1 MFKGVFLPLYLPYF
15 GLLNKSFIFYYLN
28 QNNPLKRM
36 KMKIFNFLAN
46 VFLFAL
52 LPLLLLA
59 LSVFF
64 YLANSGLF
72 WGAALCFVAL
82 LFGAL
87 CELLDI

>member
-1 MFKGVFLPLYLPYF
+1 
-15 GLLNKSFIFYYLN
+15 
-28 QNNPLKRM
+28 
-36 KMKIFNFLAN
+36 MKIFNLLVN
-46 VFLFAL
+46 VFLF
-52 LPLLLLA
+52 A

-82 LFGAL
+82 LFGGI